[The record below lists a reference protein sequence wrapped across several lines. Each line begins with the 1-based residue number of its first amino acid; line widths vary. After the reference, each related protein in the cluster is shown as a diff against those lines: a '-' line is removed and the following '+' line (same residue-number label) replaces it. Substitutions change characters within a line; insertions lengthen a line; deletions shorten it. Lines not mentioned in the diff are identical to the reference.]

1 MCQSANYIS
10 KEKTKP
16 LGKNPSI

>member
-16 LGKNPSI
+16 L